1 MSRRLAPAIALLA
14 ALAPAMAHAQT
25 NIDEG
30 KTPAQ
35 IFASDCAVCHK
46 AVRGLANGRGSL
58 ALTGFLSEHYTS
70 SRQEA
75 AALAAYVLGGG
86 GNSGTAAQERGQRPG
101 PEHAGTVE
109 EPKPSTRQ
117 ARRPAKPEEET
128 PATAKLQRPADEEAK
143 PDERGAIEAPGA
155 AGPAARPAAG
165 GHEPGATTAPHG
177 RQKQIGAV
185 SATREPAVVVAAP
198 EPRETPSQDVSP
210 PAVPG
215 PSAAAPTDVPQD
227 DASPVPRDNIPD

>member
-1 MSRRLAPAIALLA
+1 MSRHLVPAVALLA
-14 ALAPAMAHAQT
+14 ALAPAMAHAET
-25 NIDEG
+25 NIDAG

-35 IFASDCAVCHK
+35 IFASDCAACHK
-46 AVRGLANGRGSL
+46 AVRGLANGRGSRAL
-58 ALTGFLSEHYTS
+58 AGFLSEHYTS
-70 SRQEA
+70 SQEEA
-75 AALAAYVLGGG
+75 AALAAYILGGG
-86 GNSGTAAQERGQRPG
+86 GESGTAVQERGHKPR
-101 PEHAGTVE
+101 PEHAGAVE

-143 PDERGAIEAPGA
+143 PDERGAIEAPAA

-165 GHEPGATTAPHG
+165 GHEPGSKTAPRG

-185 SATREPAVVVAAP
+185 SANREPAVVVAAP
-198 EPRETPSQDVSP
+198 EPRETPSRDVSP
-210 PAVPG
+210 TAVPG
-215 PSAAAPTDVPQD
+215 PSAAAPADVPQD